1 MTAFSSWVKTL
12 GGAAFGFMLPI
23 FAAFI
28 AYSIAGRPGLAV
40 GFVGGWTTTVSSFSI
55 KDTGSTS
62 GFLGALFAGFIAGY
76 IVKGLMYITR
86 KLPKSLDGIRPT
98 FIYPLFGIAAI
109 GLAMYILNTP
119 FSYINKGIYE
129 LLIKM
134 HEANLT
140 ILLGAILAGMM
151 AADMGGPINKAS
163 YVFGSTFC
171 LSQASALGFTTPEAA
186 PFIQLM
192 AAVMIGGM
200 VPPLGIAL
208 ATNLFPQKF
217 SKADRDGAKVNYL
230 MGAAFITEGAIPYA
244 AADPLRVIPS
254 CIAGSAIAGFLSVLC
269 GCTLMAPHGGV
280 FVFAVVGNW
289 YFYILALVVGALV
302 TAFLLGLL
310 KKDHENPELGKFKGI
325 SLKRKGK

>member
-1 MTAFSSWVKTL
+1 
-12 GGAAFGFMLPI
+12 
-23 FAAFI
+23 
-28 AYSIAGRPGLAV
+28 
-40 GFVGGWTTTVSSFSI
+40 
-55 KDTGSTS
+55 
-62 GFLGALFAGFIAGY
+62 
-76 IVKGLMYITR
+76 
-86 KLPKSLDGIRPT
+86 
-98 FIYPLFGIAAI
+98 
-109 GLAMYILNTP
+109 
-119 FSYINKGIYE
+119 
-129 LLIKM
+129 M

-217 SKADRDGAKVNYL
+217 SKSDRDGAKVNYL